1 MNRGEKAERDL
12 PPPSGKIGQCTRSHP
27 GVRQTCNDGGQ
38 LERAE
43 RALGGPEGGRWE
55 LGCVV
60 GPQVGANDG
69 GQLEWGE
76 WALGDPKGGP
86 LRASPG
92 RRARVSQAF
101 PCLLHLRTDHSGFL
115 LVECSCD
122 SQARRWVRTRGFN
135 GKPRGQRADGGKGAQ
150 EGRRQRTE
158 CQPQRPHMTL
168 LSVCPHAPWQS

>member
-1 MNRGEKAERDL
+1 MAMPWKAEAHPSSWVTEQGSRGLGTEVCCVNRGERAEQDL
-12 PPPSGKIGQCTRSHP
+12 PPPSGKIGKCTRSRP

-43 RALGGPEGGRWE
+43 RALGGPGGGRWE
-55 LGCVV
+55 LGCVM

-86 LRASPG
+86 FRASPG

-101 PCLLHLRTDHSGFL
+101 ALPTSSKNRP
-115 LVECSCD
+115 
-122 SQARRWVRTRGFN
+122 RW
-135 GKPRGQRADGGKGAQ
+135 
-150 EGRRQRTE
+150 
-158 CQPQRPHMTL
+158 
-168 LSVCPHAPWQS
+168 LSVG